1 MSRQPERAAASP
13 RWVPCGK
20 HGDAAAVCQK
30 VAVVGGALA
39 ACLGLLTFLGRATGE
54 LVLAGQFGPGYN
66 PMAQSTAAMF
76 LVLGAALI
84 LCVWA
89 PFRGCRLCAA
99 AVGAGVALWGASEM
113 VENLSGVR
121 LGLEERFFRS
131 AAMADAPRENAMSP
145 LTAVSCLLA
154 GTALALLSR
163 GPRRGAA
170 WAGVLTA
177 GVTLLNLYVLLSYLE
192 PGGRTQDAIVAI
204 RVAITTAAAWLALGA
219 GLIAAGGPE
228 HFLVRPLAG
237 PSTRAVLLRAFLP
250 TVVVAVL
257 VAGAL
262 RSRVVTEALRGLDPA
277 LGATLW
283 TLASAVVVALLISRT
298 AGAIGGR
305 IDSAESDRERAM
317 EELAAARDAAE
328 RANRTK
334 SLMLANVSHEL
345 RTPLTVVI
353 GDTEEL
359 LEEVGDAGPGANW
372 PGGLGE
378 ALPARLQEI
387 RAQGQHLLAVIRDL
401 LDMSRLEAGK
411 VVLNPAPFDLA
422 ALAGATGAAAQP
434 LATQKR
440 NRLEIRLGANLG
452 TMTADATRVKQ
463 CLLNLLSNAAKFT
476 ERGTLTFSVSRAT
489 LLGEDWVTFQVR
501 DTGIGMTAEQQA
513 GLFEPF
519 AQADASTARKYG
531 GTGLGLAITR
541 GLCRLMG
548 GDVTVESEPGKGSTF
563 TIRLPAAHAPGAE
576 AADGVG
582 LVARPEG
589 TGNLPA
595 DVPGPNTV
603 LVADDDPAI
612 RGLLRR
618 LLRKEGFQVVTTDRG
633 EECLR
638 LARQLRPRAITLDVL
653 MPGMDGWSVLSA
665 LKADPDLAEI
675 PVIMLT
681 IVEDRNLGHAL
692 GASDFL
698 TKPLDRR
705 RLAEV
710 LRKWCGTPVRR
721 RALVA
726 EDEAV
731 TRDLLR
737 RALERNGWAVT
748 EANNGREALTRVA
761 QERPAISLL
770 DLMMPEMD
778 GFEFLTELRQ
788 HPEWQGIPVVVITAR
803 ELSEE
808 DRLFLNGSLL
818 LSGCVKRV
826 LQKGSFSL
834 DQLAREVRDLVVQT

>member
-1 MSRQPERAAASP
+1 
-13 RWVPCGK
+13 
-20 HGDAAAVCQK
+20 
-30 VAVVGGALA
+30 VVGGALT
-39 ACLGLLTFLGRATGE
+39 ACLGLLTLLGRATGQ
-54 LVLAGQFGPGYN
+54 LALAGQFGPGYN
-66 PMAQSTAAMF
+66 PMANSTAAVF
-76 LVLGAALI
+76 LVLGTALI

-89 PFRGCRLCAA
+89 PFKGCRLCAA
-99 AVGAGVALWGASEM
+99 VVGAGVALWGAFELF
-113 VENLSGVR
+113 EHCSGVR
-121 LGLEERFFRS
+121 LGLEERLFGS
-131 AAMADAPRENAMSP
+131 GATAHSPRANAMSP

-154 GTALALLSR
+154 GTALALLAR
-163 GPRRGAA
+163 APRRAGAG
-170 WAGVLTA
+170 AGVLTA
-177 GVTLLNLYVLLSYLE
+177 GLTLLNFYVLLSYLE
-192 PGGRTQDAIVAI
+192 PEGRTQDAIVDI

-219 GLIAAGGPE
+219 GLIAAGGPG

-237 PSTRAVLLRAFLP
+237 PSTRAMLLRAFLP

-262 RSRVVTEALRGLDPA
+262 CSPVVTEALRGLNRG

-298 AGAIGGR
+298 AGTIGDR
-305 IDSAESDRERAM
+305 IDQAESDRDRAM
-317 EELAAARDAAE
+317 KELTAARDAADV
-328 RANRTK
+328 ANRTK
-334 SLMLANVSHEL
+334 SLMLANVGHEL

-353 GDTEEL
+353 GNTEEL
-359 LEEVGDAGPGANW
+359 LEEIGDVGPGADW
-372 PGGLGE
+372 PGNLHE

-387 RAQGQHLLAVIRDL
+387 RDQGQHLLAVIRDL
-401 LDMSRLEAGK
+401 LDMSKLEAGK
-411 VVLNPAPFDLA
+411 VELNPAPFDLA
-422 ALAGATGAAAQP
+422 ALARETAVAAQP
-434 LATQKR
+434 LATLKR
-440 NRLEIRLGANLG
+440 NRLEVRLGANLG
-452 TMTADATRVKQ
+452 TMTADTTRVKQ
-463 CLLNLLSNAAKFT
+463 CLLNLLGNAAKFT
-476 ERGTLTFSVSRAT
+476 EAGSLTFSVSRAT

-501 DTGIGMTAEQQA
+501 DTGIGMTAAEQA

-519 AQADASTARKYG
+519 VQADASTARKFG

-541 GLCRLMG
+541 GLCRMMG
-548 GDVTVESEPGKGSTF
+548 GDVTVQSEPGKGSTF
-563 TIRLPAAHAPGAE
+563 TIRLPAAHAAGAE
-576 AADGVG
+576 APDGLG
-582 LVARPEG
+582 LMAGPEG
-589 TGNLPA
+589 TGKLPS

-612 RGLLRR
+612 RDMLRR

-681 IVEDRNLGHAL
+681 IVDDRNLGHAL

-705 RLAEV
+705 RLADV
-710 LRKWCGTPVRR
+710 IRKWCGTPVRR

-726 EDEAV
+726 EDEPA

-737 RALERNGWAVT
+737 RALERNGWEVT
-748 EANNGREALTRVA
+748 EAGNGREALARVA
-761 QERPAISLL
+761 QERPALILL

-826 LQKGSFSL
+826 LQKGNFSL
-834 DQLAREVRDLVVQT
+834 EELAGEVRDLVLQA